1 MMNQE
6 TAVDKLTI
14 PKLLRRNRL
23 RHGDRTALREK
34 DLGVWQKV
42 SWNQYWEHVR
52 NFALGLKELGLED
65 EGGKVSIL
73 GDNCREWL
81 YADIAAQACR
91 AISIGVYPT
100 NVAEQCLYVLEN
112 SDSSMVVCRDQEQV
126 DKILEIKARLPRLM
140 QIIVIDMK
148 GLRNYTDPMILSFEQ
163 VEKLGLARH
172 RQDRE
177 AFERMVEAVEPDD
190 VGVMVYTSGTTGKPK
205 GAMITHRNMVGMIQ
219 GLSQVIPFNQKDS
232 LVSALPLCH
241 IAERSF
247 SLIFPMWA
255 GCTVN
260 FAESVA
266 TLQEDLREISPT
278 VFLSVPRIWEKMHSN
293 INIKIKDSIF
303 LKRWVYHAV
312 MPIGEKVAALKL
324 SGKRV
329 SFFWKILYAIGYLL
343 LFRALKN
350 SMGLLNGRI
359 FVSGA
364 APMSN
369 ELLRFYHGIGV
380 SVRECF
386 GMTECAGISV
396 IPGHHNIRAGEVGE
410 AIPGIEVQLADDGE
424 IMLRGD
430 SVFEGYY
437 GNPEQTADSL
447 DEEGWLM
454 TGDVGEF
461 TDEGQLKIVDR
472 KKDLIINAYGKNIAP
487 SEIEN
492 KLKFSSFI
500 KEGIV
505 VGDGRPYLSAMIQLE
520 LDNVSDWAQENR
532 IAYTTYKSLAENPEV
547 NKLIQGEVDA
557 VNEQLARVEKIR
569 KFAILTKELD
579 QDDDEVTATMKV
591 RRSAVEKK
599 FKQIIDLLYQ
609 G

>member
-1 MMNQE
+1 MKQE
-6 TAVDKLTI
+6 TADAKLTI
-14 PKLLRRNRL
+14 PQLLKRNCL
-23 RHGDRTALREK
+23 RYGDRTALREK
-34 DLGVWQKV
+34 DLGIWQKV

-52 NFALGLKELGLED
+52 NFALGLKEMGLED
-65 EGGKVSIL
+65 QEGKVSIL
-73 GDNCREWL
+73 GDNCLEWL

-100 NVAEQCLYVLEN
+100 NVAEQCHYVLEN
-112 SDSSMVVCRDQEQV
+112 SDSSMVVCKDQEQV
-126 DKILEIKARLPRLM
+126 DKILEIKDRLPLLKK
-140 QIIVIDMK
+140 IIVIDMK
-148 GLRNYTDPMILSFEQ
+148 GLRNYDDPMIISFEA
-163 VEKLGLARH
+163 VEKLGIACH
-172 RQDRE
+172 EKDG
-177 AFERMVEAVEPDD
+177 ERFDHMVEAVDPND

-205 GAMITHRNMVGMIQ
+205 GAMITHRNMVAMIR

-232 LVSALPLCH
+232 FVSALPLCH

-247 SLIFPMWA
+247 SMIFPMWA
-255 GCTVN
+255 GCAVN

-278 VFLSVPRIWEKMHSN
+278 AFLSVPRIWEKMHSN
-293 INIKIKDSIF
+293 IAIKIKDSIF
-303 LKRWVYHAV
+303 IKRWVYNAV
-312 MPIGEKVAALKL
+312 MPIGKKVAGLKL
-324 SGKRV
+324 SGKQV
-329 SFFWKILYAIGYLL
+329 PIFWKILYGMGYLL
-343 LFRALKN
+343 LFRALQN

-364 APMSN
+364 APMSQ
-369 ELLRFYHGIGV
+369 ELMQLYHGIGIP
-380 SVRECF
+380 VRECF

-396 IPGHHNIRAGEVGE
+396 IPQENTYRAGQVGQ
-410 AIPGIEVQLADDGE
+410 AIPGIEVKLAPDGE
-424 IMLRGD
+424 IMLKGD
-430 SVFEGYY
+430 SVFKGYY
-437 GNPEQTADSL
+437 GSPERTADAF
-447 DEEGWLM
+447 DQEGWLM

-461 TDEGQLKIVDR
+461 THEGQLKIVDR

-492 KLKFSSFI
+492 KLKFSPFI

-505 VGDGRPYLSAMIQLE
+505 VGDGRKFLSALIQLE

-532 IAYTTYKSLAENPEV
+532 LAYTTYKSLAENHEV
-547 NKLIQGEVDA
+547 KKLIQGEVDG

-569 KFAILTKELD
+569 KFTILTKELD

-599 FKQIIDLLYQ
+599 FKQMIDAMY
-609 G
+609 

>member
-1 MMNQE
+1 MKQE
-6 TAVDKLTI
+6 TAGGKLTI
-14 PKLLRRNRL
+14 PKLLRDNRI
-23 RHGDRTALREK
+23 RYGDRTALREK
-34 DLGVWQKV
+34 DLGIWQKV

-65 EGGKVSIL
+65 QEGKVSIL
-73 GDNCREWL
+73 GDNCLEWL
-81 YADIAAQACR
+81 YADIAAQTCR

-100 NVAEQCLYVLEN
+100 NVAEQCLYVLKN
-112 SDSSMVVCRDQEQV
+112 SDSSMVVCKDQEQV
-126 DKILEIKARLPRLM
+126 DKILEIKARLPRLKH
-140 QIIVIDMK
+140 IIVIDMK
-148 GLRNYTDPMILSFEQ
+148 GLRNYKDPMIISFEE
-163 VEKLGLARH
+163 VEKLGIARH
-172 RQDRE
+172 RKDRE
-177 AFERMVEAVEPDD
+177 RFERMVEAVEPDD

-205 GAMITHRNMVGMIQ
+205 GAMITHRNMVAMIQ
-219 GLSQVIPFNQKDS
+219 GLSEVIPFNQKDS

-247 SLIFPMWA
+247 SMIFPMWA
-255 GCTVN
+255 GCAVN

-293 INIKIKDSIF
+293 IAIKIKDSF
-303 LKRWVYHAV
+303 FFKRWVYNAV
-312 MPIGEKVAALKL
+312 MPIGEKMAALRL
-324 SGKRV
+324 SGKPIP
-329 SFFWKILYAIGYLL
+329 FIWQILYGLGYLL

-364 APMSN
+364 APMSK

-380 SVRECF
+380 RVRECF

-396 IPGHHNIRAGEVGE
+396 IPSNHNIRAGEVGE
-410 AIPGIEVQLADDGE
+410 AIPGIEIKLADDGE

-437 GNPEQTADSL
+437 GDPEQTALSFN
-447 DEEGWLM
+447 EERWLM

-505 VGDGRPYLSAMIQLE
+505 VGDGRPYLSALIQLE

-532 IAYTTYKSLAENPEV
+532 IAYTTYKSLAENHEV

-591 RRSAVEKK
+591 RRSTVEKK
-599 FKQIIDLLYQ
+599 FKQIIDSLY
-609 G
+609 